1 MYLRKARRTKLHGT
15 DWVQSCDTVKSGK
28 SALSRIF
35 LSPQEMQEAASSSS
49 SIQGSIQGRCKSQSR
64 VSMQRLLL
72 CIRIRDH
79 AGEVH
84 QGSLPW
90 AKAATDLP
98 RSEDKRFQSDTLR
111 PPRERKGS
119 RMGATRAQSGS
130 RTSRTF
136 RKSQPLFK
144 NLFTC
149 FKWRL
154 HCLACTHSR
163 TRVPR
168 SLLSLISPPSMP
180 SLRHQWQGQ
189 LDPILPQVRAS
200 EFRRHKPTPR
210 WKST

>member
-1 MYLRKARRTKLHGT
+1 MLAPKKASNHFQRLSAVCERGQSQVGPMALVMSCKDTNLFRHQMYLRKARRTKLHGT

-49 SIQGSIQGRCKSQSR
+49 IQGSIQGRCKSQSR

-79 AGEVH
+79 AGQVH

-90 AKAATDLP
+90 AKAKATDLP

-144 NLFTC
+144 TF
-149 FKWRL
+149 L
-154 HCLACTHSR
+154 HVLNGDCTAWPAR
-163 TRVPR
+163 T
-168 SLLSLISPPSMP
+168 LE
-180 SLRHQWQGQ
+180 QEF
-189 LDPILPQVRAS
+189 LD
-200 EFRRHKPTPR
+200 HC
-210 WKST
+210 